1 MRVAAAQR
9 LGGGSGAAAV
19 ARGHLRPR
27 GQRLGEQ
34 RQQRQ
39 QRVAVARW
47 RRLPCHT
54 GLHRDGQALLAA
66 LSELPGGLDTG
77 GALGLWS
84 NGDREWGLRGD
95 RRRSRQ
101 VRCPQRRGREELQL
115 LLCARGAIKVKEED
129 RRRGECMRPSA
140 GAAAGSGCAQLVV
153 DQREPHSQRR
163 LLRAGVAV
171 PRRGGEGE
179 RVLPERDGPP
189 PRATRTIAHL
199 DVVVGA

>member
-9 LGGGSGAAAV
+9 LGGGS
-19 ARGHLRPR
+19 ARRQWR
-27 GQRLGEQ
+27 GGTCALGGSDWASSGSSG
-34 RQQRQ
+34 

-199 DVVVGA
+199 DVEVGA